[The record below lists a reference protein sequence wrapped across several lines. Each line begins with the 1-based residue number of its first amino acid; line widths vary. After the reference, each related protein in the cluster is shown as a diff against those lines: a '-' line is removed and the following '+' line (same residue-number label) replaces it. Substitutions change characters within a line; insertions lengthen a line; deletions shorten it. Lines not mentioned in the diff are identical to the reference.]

1 MADILESMGV
11 RSPYF
16 GKSVKK
22 NDGHHYRFAF
32 TNAKQ
37 TQSGVVFAGLQGD
50 QPYLVLN
57 FTVLVGKRNFQ
68 RDNVVPRRNTG
79 CNLNSWIEAHRF
91 ANYCVQIRQAIQ
103 FVHRRRVVSETAK
116 LGAEL
121 RLALR
126 I

>member
-16 GKSVKK
+16 GKSVK
-22 NDGHHYRFAF
+22 NDDWHHYRFTF

-37 TQSGVVFAGLQGD
+37 SQSVVVVAGLQGD

-57 FTVLVGKRNFQ
+57 YTVLVSKWNFQ
-68 RDNVVPRRNTG
+68 RDNVVPRRNAS
-79 CNLNSWIEAHRF
+79 CNLNSWIKPHRF

-103 FVHRRRVVSETAK
+103 LVH
-116 LGAEL
+116 
-121 RLALR
+121 
-126 I
+126 